1 MEDAGQKLKRVRER
15 LGLKYRDVEEASQK
29 IAARHASEEFSIA
42 LSRLSDIENKGTAPS
57 LFRLYS
63 LCVIYRIEI
72 SEVLLWYGLP
82 LSSLASDIARLEL
95 ERTHPVAVDLSGGVL
110 QLPVSLDPGFDPERT
125 THLTRA
131 IQRWGVMPLM
141 LFSHLDL
148 KSLRYGYI
156 GTADYMM
163 YPLLQP
169 GALVVLDEGKKRVA
183 TGPWSHESQRP
194 IYFLEH
200 RDRYLCAWCS
210 LKEGTLIVQ
219 PHPASGS
226 DPEVY
231 SYPEEIEIIGQVIGI
246 AILLDPAR
254 RRRSGS

>member
-29 IAARHASEEFSIA
+29 IAARHANDEFAIA
-42 LSRLSDIENKGTAPS
+42 LSRLSDIENKGTLPS

-72 SEVLLWYGLP
+72 SEVLAWYGLP
-82 LSSLASDIARLEL
+82 LASMASDIARVDL
-95 ERTHPVAVDLSGGVL
+95 ERTHQVSVDVSDAVL
-110 QLPVSLDPGFDPERT
+110 QLPVQLDPGFDPNRT

-141 LFSHLDL
+141 LFAHLDL

-156 GTADYMM
+156 GTLDYMM
-163 YPLLQP
+163 YPILQP
-169 GALVVLDEGKKRVA
+169 GALVVLDEGKKRI
-183 TGPWSHESQRP
+183 TSGPWSDETERP

-200 RDRYLCAWCS
+200 RDRYLCAWCT
-210 LKEGTLIVQ
+210 LRGDTLIVQ

-226 DPEVY
+226 DPEVF
-231 SYPEEIEIIGQVIGI
+231 SYPDEIEVIGQVVGI
-246 AILLDPAR
+246 ANLLDPAR
-254 RRRSGS
+254 RRR

>member
-15 LGLKYRDVEEASQK
+15 LGLKYRDVEEASQRL
-29 IAARHASEEFSIA
+29 AARHGNDEFAIA
-42 LSRLSDIENKGTAPS
+42 LSRLSDIENKGTLPS
-57 LFRLYS
+57 LYRLYS

-72 SEVLLWYGLP
+72 TEVLAWYGLP
-82 LSSLASDIARLEL
+82 LASMASDIARMDL
-95 ERTHPVAVDLSGGVL
+95 ERTHEVAVNLSDGIL
-110 QLPVSLDPGFDPERT
+110 QLPVSLDPGFDASRT

-156 GTADYMM
+156 GSADYTM

-169 GALVVLDEGKKRVA
+169 GSLVVLDEGKKRIA
-183 TGPWSHESQRP
+183 SGMWSHESERP

-200 RDRYLCAWCS
+200 RDRYLCAWCT

-219 PHPASGS
+219 PHPASGV
-226 DPEVY
+226 DPEVF
-231 SYPEEIEIIGQVIGI
+231 SYPEEIEVVGQVIGI
-246 AILLDPAR
+246 ATLLDPAR
-254 RRRSGS
+254 RRR

>member
-29 IAARHASEEFSIA
+29 LATRHNNDEFVIA
-42 LSRLSDIENKGTAPS
+42 LSRLSDIENKGTLPS

-63 LCVIYRIEI
+63 LSVIYRIEI
-72 SEVLLWYGLP
+72 SEVLIWYGLP
-82 LSSLASDIARLEL
+82 LASIPSDIARTDM
-95 ERTHPVAVDLSGGVL
+95 ERTHRVSVDVADGVI
-110 QLPVSLDPGFDPERT
+110 QLPVQLDPGFDPSRT

-131 IQRWGVMPLM
+131 IQKWGVMPLL
-141 LFSHLDL
+141 LFAHLDL

-156 GTADYMM
+156 GTLDYMM

-169 GALVVLDEGKKRVA
+169 GALVVLDEGKKRIA
-183 TGPWSHESQRP
+183 TGPWSHESERP

-200 RDRYLCAWCS
+200 RDRYFCAWCA
-210 LKEGTLIVQ
+210 LRDGTLIVQ

-226 DPEVY
+226 DPEVF
-231 SYPEEIEIIGQVIGI
+231 SYPHEIEVIGQVVGI
-246 AILLDPAR
+246 ATLLDPGR
-254 RRRSGS
+254 RRR